1 MTQLR
6 VKINKTT
13 SAFTSMVAMA
23 AAAAVEEEEE
33 KAAAAAVKEAQPSQA
48 RPSAVPLTV
57 RAG

>member
-23 AAAAVEEEEE
+23 AAAAVEKEEE
-33 KAAAAAVKEAQPSQA
+33 AAAAAVKEAQPSQA

>member
-33 KAAAAAVKEAQPSQA
+33 AAAAAVKEAQPSQA

>member
-1 MTQLR
+1 
-6 VKINKTT
+6 
-13 SAFTSMVAMA
+13 MVAMA

-33 KAAAAAVKEAQPSQA
+33 AAAAAVKEAQPSQA